1 MPLGIFF
8 LNYDTHYTEVSIMIV
23 YVSVLLVDHKEK
35 LYVPQLQ
42 EELVDNSN
50 DIYFTLNQL
59 VKKPLIPMSKITVL
73 KKTKDLLR
81 KHGLTLDSF
90 LSMQDIEM

>member
-1 MPLGIFF
+1 
-8 LNYDTHYTEVSIMIV
+8 MIV
-23 YVSVLLVDHKEK
+23 YVSVLLVDHKEQ

-50 DIYFTLNQL
+50 DIYFTINQL
-59 VKKPLIPMSKITVL
+59 VNKPLIPMSRVTVL

-81 KHGLTLDSF
+81 KRGLTLDSF
-90 LSMQDIEM
+90 LSMQDVEM

>member
-1 MPLGIFF
+1 
-8 LNYDTHYTEVSIMIV
+8 MIV
-23 YVSVLLVDHKEK
+23 YVSVLLVNHKEQ
-35 LYVPQLQ
+35 LYIPQLQ

-50 DIYFTLNQL
+50 DIYFTVNQL
-59 VKKPLIPMSKITVL
+59 VKKPLIPMSRITVL

>member
-1 MPLGIFF
+1 
-8 LNYDTHYTEVSIMIV
+8 MIV
-23 YVSVLLVDHKEK
+23 YVSVLLVDHKEQ
-35 LYVPQLQ
+35 LYIPQLQ

-50 DIYFTLNQL
+50 DIYFTVNQL
-59 VKKPLIPMSKITVL
+59 VKKPLIPMSRITVL

>member
-1 MPLGIFF
+1 M
-8 LNYDTHYTEVSIMIV
+8 MI
-23 YVSVLLVDHKEK
+23 YVSVLLVDHKEQ
-35 LYVPQLQ
+35 LYIPQLQ

-50 DIYFTLNQL
+50 DIYFTVNQL
-59 VKKPLIPMSKITVL
+59 VKKPLIPMSRITVL

>member
-1 MPLGIFF
+1 M
-8 LNYDTHYTEVSIMIV
+8 MI
-23 YVSVLLVDHKEK
+23 YVSVLLVDHQEK

>member
-1 MPLGIFF
+1 M
-8 LNYDTHYTEVSIMIV
+8 MI

-50 DIYFTLNQL
+50 DIYFTLNQM

>member
-1 MPLGIFF
+1 M
-8 LNYDTHYTEVSIMIV
+8 MI
-23 YVSVLLVDHKEK
+23 YVSVLLVDHKEQ
-35 LYVPQLQ
+35 LYIPQLQ

>member
-1 MPLGIFF
+1 
-8 LNYDTHYTEVSIMIV
+8 MIV
-23 YVSVLLVDHKEK
+23 YVSVLLVDHKEQ

-50 DIYFTLNQL
+50 AIYFTLNQL
-59 VKKPLIPMSKITVL
+59 VKKPLIPMSRVTVM

-81 KHGLTLDSF
+81 KRGLTLDSF

>member
-1 MPLGIFF
+1 
-8 LNYDTHYTEVSIMIV
+8 MIV

>member
-1 MPLGIFF
+1 
-8 LNYDTHYTEVSIMIV
+8 MI

-81 KHGLTLDSF
+81 KRGLTLDSF

>member
-1 MPLGIFF
+1 M
-8 LNYDTHYTEVSIMIV
+8 MI

-81 KHGLTLDSF
+81 KRGLTLDSF
-90 LSMQDIEM
+90 LSIQDIEM

>member
-1 MPLGIFF
+1 M
-8 LNYDTHYTEVSIMIV
+8 MI

-50 DIYFTLNQL
+50 DIYFTVNQL

-81 KHGLTLDSF
+81 KRGLTLDSF

>member
-1 MPLGIFF
+1 
-8 LNYDTHYTEVSIMIV
+8 MI
-23 YVSVLLVDHKEK
+23 YVGVMRGDQKEK

-81 KHGLTLDSF
+81 KRGLTLDSF

>member
-1 MPLGIFF
+1 
-8 LNYDTHYTEVSIMIV
+8 MIV
-23 YVSVLLVDHKEK
+23 YVSVLLVDHKEQ
-35 LYVPQLQ
+35 LYIPQLQ

-59 VKKPLIPMSKITVL
+59 VKKPLIPMSRITVL

>member
-1 MPLGIFF
+1 
-8 LNYDTHYTEVSIMIV
+8 MIV
-23 YVSVLLVDHKEK
+23 YVSVLLVDHKEQ
-35 LYVPQLQ
+35 LYIPQLQ

-50 DIYFTLNQL
+50 DIYFTVNQL
-59 VKKPLIPMSKITVL
+59 VKKPLIPMSRITVL
-73 KKTKDLLR
+73 NKTKNLLR

>member
-1 MPLGIFF
+1 M
-8 LNYDTHYTEVSIMIV
+8 MI
-23 YVSVLLVDHKEK
+23 YVSVLLVDHQEK

-81 KHGLTLDSF
+81 KRGLTLDSF

>member
-1 MPLGIFF
+1 M
-8 LNYDTHYTEVSIMIV
+8 MI

-50 DIYFTLNQL
+50 DIYFTVNQL
-59 VKKPLIPMSKITVL
+59 VKKPLIPMSRITVL

>member
-1 MPLGIFF
+1 M
-8 LNYDTHYTEVSIMIV
+8 MI

>member
-1 MPLGIFF
+1 
-8 LNYDTHYTEVSIMIV
+8 MIV
-23 YVSVLLVDHKEK
+23 YVSVLLVDHKEQ

-50 DIYFTLNQL
+50 DIYFTINQL
-59 VKKPLIPMSKITVL
+59 VKKPLIPMSRVTVL

-81 KHGLTLDSF
+81 KRGLTLDSF

>member
-1 MPLGIFF
+1 
-8 LNYDTHYTEVSIMIV
+8 MI
-23 YVSVLLVDHKEK
+23 YVSVLLVDHKEQ
-35 LYVPQLQ
+35 LYIPQLQ

-50 DIYFTLNQL
+50 DIYFTVNQL
-59 VKKPLIPMSKITVL
+59 VKKPLIPMSRITVL

>member
-1 MPLGIFF
+1 
-8 LNYDTHYTEVSIMIV
+8 MI

-59 VKKPLIPMSKITVL
+59 VKKPLIPMSKRTVK

-81 KHGLTLDSF
+81 KRGLTLDSF

>member
-1 MPLGIFF
+1 
-8 LNYDTHYTEVSIMIV
+8 MI

>member
-1 MPLGIFF
+1 M
-8 LNYDTHYTEVSIMIV
+8 MI

-90 LSMQDIEM
+90 LSIQDIEM

>member
-1 MPLGIFF
+1 M
-8 LNYDTHYTEVSIMIV
+8 MI

-81 KHGLTLDSF
+81 KRGLTLDSF

>member
-1 MPLGIFF
+1 M
-8 LNYDTHYTEVSIMIV
+8 MI

-35 LYVPQLQ
+35 LYIPQLQ

-50 DIYFTLNQL
+50 DIYFTVNQL
-59 VKKPLIPMSKITVL
+59 VKKPLIPMSRITVL

>member
-1 MPLGIFF
+1 M
-8 LNYDTHYTEVSIMIV
+8 MI

-90 LSMQDIEM
+90 LSMQDIAM